1 MVGILDRCGSKA
13 IRGIIVKSLSEFFVY
28 GDTSDY
34 HESYLA
40 VIKLWV
46 KVLSLKNPEKLSR
59 FKHFVDVVSFI
70 FLCKL

>member
-1 MVGILDRCGSKA
+1 VVGILHRCGSKA
-13 IRGIIVKSLSEFFVY
+13 IRDIVVKSLFESFVY

-34 HESYLA
+34 QKNYL
-40 VIKLWV
+40 VLVELWV
-46 KVLSLKNPEKLSR
+46 KVLSKKKLEKLSR